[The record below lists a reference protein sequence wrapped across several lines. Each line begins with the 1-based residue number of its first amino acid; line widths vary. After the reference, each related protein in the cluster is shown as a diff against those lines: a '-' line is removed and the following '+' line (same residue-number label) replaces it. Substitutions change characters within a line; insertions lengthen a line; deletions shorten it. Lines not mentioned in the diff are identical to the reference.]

1 MPITPVARVKVV
13 MADGYGS
20 PAINQYDTC
29 SSIAST
35 LNTASQISRTVWY
48 TINIRDVNSS

>member
-48 TINIRDVNSS
+48 TIKNVNSS